1 MGTAIC
7 SLEPAAFFAD
17 FRRELEI
24 ARLHLSRRSDAR
36 KAHPSSDSSDSVYA
50 LLQRWSSVPLA
61 QGQGPS
67 LGNGGFMEGGSRSV
81 TRVRALSA
89 LSGEVLFARTLP
101 SNTLCDELR
110 QLLAASRGQSSE
122 TVQLLLNGVLL
133 ARDTLTIEGAVFE
146 HGQCADGA
154 LEFSAVLE
162 PSLKRFPL
170 ERCERTPGL
179 YVSEVNNHRV
189 TRWDLEGGGR
199 IVVGGFGRGSGLG
212 QLAGP
217 KGLCFDEHGVC
228 YVAEAGNRRV
238 TRWCPREGRGAL
250 AGGGQTVVGDG
261 GECDRGGELEEPGGI
276 CLGHSGELYVA
287 DVRGH
292 AVSCWNQEFQD
303 PCVVAGG
310 RGPGDGLDQLDR
322 PVDVAVDS
330 KGFLYVAEFSNDRVT
345 RWKDKTGEVIAG
357 GRGSGDALEQLSSPT
372 AICLQESKDGVRG
385 RQQPS
390 DSLDAWS
397 NLRDGHRRWKRTR
410 Q

>member
-1 MGTAIC
+1 MWDILV
-7 SLEPAAFFAD
+7 SLVVAC
-17 FRRELEI
+17 I
-24 ARLHLSRRSDAR
+24 
-36 KAHPSSDSSDSVYA
+36 DSC
-50 LLQRWSSVPLA
+50 R
-61 QGQGPS
+61 
-67 LGNGGFMEGGSRSV
+67 
-81 TRVRALSA
+81 
-89 LSGEVLFARTLP
+89 
-101 SNTLCDELR
+101 
-110 QLLAASRGQSSE
+110 
-122 TVQLLLNGVLL
+122 LL

-292 AVSCWNQEFQD
+292 AVSCWNQE
-303 PCVVAGG
+303 P
-310 RGPGDGLDQLDR
+310 
-322 PVDVAVDS
+322 VAVAREMAWIS
-330 KGFLYVAEFSNDRVT
+330 WTARWTWPSTRRVSWL
-345 RWKDKTGEVIAG
+345 RPLSDF
-357 GRGSGDALEQLSSPT
+357 GR
-372 AICLQESKDGVRG
+372 
-385 RQQPS
+385 
-390 DSLDAWS
+390 
-397 NLRDGHRRWKRTR
+397 
-410 Q
+410 